1 MFCLKIQFNIVI
13 IFLCGVMGTI
23 YFKNFG
29 YPKKVCILVV
39 CRFFRTIVLL
49 AYIDF
54 YHFFKDKN
62 FFFSLISFNVR

>member
-29 YPKKVCILVV
+29 YPKKVCILVGMGE
-39 CRFFRTIVLL
+39 
-49 AYIDF
+49 
-54 YHFFKDKN
+54 
-62 FFFSLISFNVR
+62 SLQ